1 MYVLLF
7 TLGLIIPPVHTPA
20 SLLLKT
26 MTNKHQPTVATR
38 CNRPRNRYSISAVHI
53 IHIRLKSLRLP
64 HMSDT
69 AIASCI
75 IASS

>member
-38 CNRPRNRYSISAVHI
+38 CDRPRNRYSISAVI
-53 IHIRLKSLRLP
+53 IHIRLKSLRLL
-64 HMSDT
+64 HMSDA